1 MVASLYTSQII
12 SKQYLENQGS
22 AVSGSTG
29 DGTVEAVHAAN
40 TNALFKSFE
49 AWTILD
55 LITVFQLNFN
65 AP

>member
-49 AWTILD
+49 A
-55 LITVFQLNFN
+55 
-65 AP
+65 